1 MRTDLK
7 YIVRAIS
14 RSSSCRRPGTL
25 ALLLM
30 LIFTGTSTA
39 LPFSIG
45 PNDKDEYCF
54 IVGAPG
60 EIRVQAEWT
69 GTAGNLALILNGPGQ
84 VNAYSRQDGTS
95 PLEIRYYVT
104 GDDVSKGE
112 TWTIG
117 IWNFG
122 GGTADGDLILNS
134 PGRPFTL
141 GSGSTAP
148 FEIHFTVRSAGLIS
162 AQASWAGGAYLDLAL
177 NGPGNF
183 GTHALDHS
191 PLGKG
196 YMVTNDDLL
205 KGQTWILALDNQELD
220 PAKTA
225 AGTIHLSYPGEC
237 SWTGVWETTFGDLE
251 LVQEGSSVTGRYTHN
266 QGRISGTVSGDTLKG
281 TWSEAPSY
289 RPSEDAGGVELVMSE
304 GCGSFR
310 GSWRYG
316 HYTELGM
323 PKATW
328 DGDWTGTRKRGGL
341 DLRPKGSGIFG

>member
-1 MRTDLK
+1 MRPDLK
-7 YIVRAIS
+7 FIGRAIS
-14 RSSSCRRPGTL
+14 RLSSSRRPSIL

-30 LIFTGTSTA
+30 LIFIGTAPA

-45 PNDKDEYCF
+45 PSDKDEYRF

-84 VNAYSRQDGTS
+84 VNAYARQDGTS
-95 PLEIRYYVT
+95 PLEIRYAVT
-104 GDDVSKGE
+104 GADVSKGE

-122 GGTADGDLILNS
+122 GGTADGDLILTS

-141 GSGSTAP
+141 GPGSAAP
-148 FEIHFTVRSAGLIS
+148 LEIYFTVRSAGLIS
-162 AQASWAGGAYLDLAL
+162 AQASWAGAADLDLAL

-183 GTHALDHS
+183 GTHALGHS

-205 KGQTWILALDNQELD
+205 KGQTWLLALENHELD
-220 PAKTA
+220 PSQTA
-225 AGTIHLSYPGEC
+225 SGTIHLSYPAEC
-237 SWTGVWETTFGDLE
+237 SWTGVWETTFGELE
-251 LVQEGSSVTGRYTHN
+251 LVQDGSSVTGTYTHN
-266 QGRISGTVSGDTLKG
+266 QGRISGTVSGNTLTG
-281 TWSEAPSY
+281 SWSEAPSY
-289 RPSEDAGGVELVMSE
+289 SPSEDAGGVELVMSE
-304 GCGSFR
+304 GCSAFS

-316 HYTELGM
+316 HYNEFGM

-328 DGDWTGTRKRGGL
+328 DGDWTGTRKLGGL